1 MNQLLRWQA
10 IVDLVALSAAIYL
23 ALSWA
28 RRARALRIVLLL
40 LALHAGSLLARHFEI
55 IITAWLLE
63 GAAIIALV
71 VLVLAFQAEVRYAVM
86 RLESGLRR
94 GRRPPPSKASV
105 VIAGTAFAL
114 AAARVG
120 SLIVIARKDTI
131 TELLNDGVPLGANIS
146 GELLQAIFQKDSALH
161 DGAVVIEGLSITRAG
176 VYLPLTNRRD
186 LPSWYG
192 TRHRAA
198 IGLAERCDASVVLAS
213 EERGEVMLVESRNIQ
228 HMTTSAELADALE
241 ENQGR
246 VEQGIENRLRRL
258 LVFNL
263 RYKLAAL
270 GLAGT
275 IWAMSFL
282 LVGTAV
288 RTLSMPVEF
297 SNVPDGLEISSYS
310 TDHLEVQLRGNTW
323 VMDSISNSRPLVH
336 LDLGGAKPGTE
347 LIRIGSSDIS
357 LPPGVAVASI
367 TPPRIVVSLAP
378 KPGRT

>member
-1 MNQLLRWQA
+1 LNQLLRWQA
-10 IVDLVALSAAIYL
+10 ILDLLALSAAIYL

-40 LALHAGSLLARHFEI
+40 LALHAGSLLARQFEV
-55 IITAWLLE
+55 IITSWVLE

-86 RLESGLRR
+86 RLERGLWP
-94 GRRPPPSKASV
+94 GQRPLPSQASV
-105 VIAGTAFAL
+105 VIAETAFTL
-114 AAARVG
+114 AASRIG
-120 SLIVIARKDTI
+120 SLMVVVRKDRI
-131 TELLNDGVPLGANIS
+131 AELLIDGVLLGANMS

-161 DGAVVIEGLSITRAG
+161 DGAVVVEGLSITRAG

-186 LPSWYG
+186 LPSWFG

-198 IGLAERCDASVVLAS
+198 IGLAERCDASVVLTS
-213 EERGEVMLVESRNIQ
+213 EERGEVMLVEGRSLQ
-228 HMTTSAELADALE
+228 HLMTSTELADALE
-241 ENQGR
+241 GGQGR
-246 VEQGIENRLRRL
+246 FEQGLENRIRRL
-258 LVFNL
+258 LFSNL

-297 SNVPDGLEISSYS
+297 SNVPNGLEISGYS
-310 TDHLEVQLRGNTW
+310 TDHLDVQLRGNTW
-323 VMDSISNSRPLVH
+323 VMDSISSNRPLVH
-336 LDLGGAKPGTE
+336 VDLAGAKPGTE
-347 LIRIGSSDIS
+347 LIRVGSRDIS
-357 LPPGVAVASI
+357 LPPGLTVASV
-367 TPPRIVVSLAP
+367 TPPRIVVSLVR
-378 KPGRT
+378 KPG